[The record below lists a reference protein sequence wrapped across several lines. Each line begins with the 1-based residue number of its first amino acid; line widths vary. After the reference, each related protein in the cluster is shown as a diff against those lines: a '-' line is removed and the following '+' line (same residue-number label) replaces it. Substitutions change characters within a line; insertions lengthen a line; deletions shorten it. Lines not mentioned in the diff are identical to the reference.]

1 MDVSQLVYC
10 QHMLYLSEQQ
20 AKEWTRIAEGLASRI
35 DRRLRAAINQA
46 KAEIPHIR
54 AEPPQGAQE
63 PAVPDDPDR
72 ARMQRRMA
80 HVIRGVILMIALGM
94 PRTLFYV
101 YGAYSVLVLSGVT
114 DHIQSQE
121 FRRWFSGSRPSLD
134 LQLSRLRQRIESL
147 ERLARMEEAALAGSE
162 VDEGELQ
169 KERDFIESFKSNK
182 SWTARFAY
190 QLVFMFFYS
199 ALPSCNPHAEYLV

>member
-1 MDVSQLVYC
+1 
-10 QHMLYLSEQQ
+10 
-20 AKEWTRIAEGLASRI
+20 
-35 DRRLRAAINQA
+35 
-46 KAEIPHIR
+46 
-54 AEPPQGAQE
+54 
-63 PAVPDDPDR
+63 
-72 ARMQRRMA
+72 
-80 HVIRGVILMIALGM
+80 MIALGM

-169 KERDFIESFKSNK
+169 KERDFIESFKSSK